1 MISAILRWVIQMKRQ
16 VANQKVASVLLSIGM
31 EEKLVACMTDLNE
44 EGAAQIKERKE
55 EKFSYS
61 EPPDLGSMTW
71 WQPFVR
77 KKVPYPSKK
86 QFLNNK
92 RKRQFAFS

>member
-44 EGAAQIKERKE
+44 EEVAQIKK
-55 EKFSYS
+55 
-61 EPPDLGSMTW
+61 
-71 WQPFVR
+71 
-77 KKVPYPSKK
+77 SK
-86 QFLNNK
+86 
-92 RKRQFAFS
+92 